1 MEALGISPFGLIAY
15 IINFALL
22 VVLLQMFLYKPVKN
36 ALAQRQQRIAESLE
50 AADKAAQEA
59 AQQRAAFEQE
69 LAKAREAA
77 HAEAKKAAEVTEKM
91 RQEIIAAAQQ
101 EADEIKARAREEAAL
116 ERQQLSADLQK
127 QAAELAMQ
135 ITKKVV
141 GEAIDEKAQSKL
153 IDQFLANL
161 GDAS

>member
-1 MEALGISPFGLIAY
+1 MEALGITPTGIIAY

-59 AQQRAAFEQE
+59 AQQRAAFEKE
-69 LAKAREAA
+69 LAEARQDAQA
-77 HAEAKKAAEVTEKM
+77 DARKAAEVTDKM
-91 RQEIIAAAQQ
+91 RQEILAVAQK
-101 EADEIKARAREEAAL
+101 EADEIKVRAREEAEL
-116 ERQQLSADLQK
+116 EKEQVAADLQK
-127 QAAELAMQ
+127 QAADLAMQ
-135 ITKKVV
+135 ITRKIL
-141 GEAIDEKAQSKL
+141 GEAVDEQAQSKL
-153 IDQFLANL
+153 VDKFLTNL